1 MNQNLL
7 KMRKMPVQSPISDKL
22 SGSSIPGLPGMGSGE
37 TGPGSPTT
45 SGRRFRT
52 ATLGCKVNQYETQYA
67 RELLEM
73 AGWVAALPG
82 EQADLCLVNTCTVT
96 HEADVK
102 ARQLIRRLHGEQPAG
117 DIVVMGC
124 YASRSPDEIS
134 SLPGVSRVIADKE
147 ALAIELEPWGVTGSL
162 PGIQGFAGHQR
173 AFVKVQDGCLLDCAY
188 CIIPTVRPRFFSR
201 PADEVGAEVA
211 GLVAS
216 GYREVVLGGI
226 HLGHYGLDLS
236 KGKPRAEWT
245 RLWHLLDRLA
255 DLPGEFRIRL
265 SSLDAAEARESLLKS
280 LAGNPRVVPHLH
292 LCLQSGSDPVLASMR
307 RRYTAGRFI
316 EQVDRAR
323 ELLNHPAITTDLIVG
338 YPGETDADFL
348 RSCEVAR
355 RVGFSAMHLFAFSA
369 REGTA
374 AAKLPNPVPGAV
386 IRQRMRH
393 AAGVEAELAT
403 AYRASLVG
411 RDLEVLVE
419 TADEARPG
427 HVLGTACRGVRVSLR
442 GMLPALRRQLV
453 PVRVVGVAGEAVVG
467 EPLAGDGAI
476 PLPIRRAESFQGR
489 LALPVC

>member
-1 MNQNLL
+1 MYRRRL
-7 KMRKMPVQSPISDKL
+7 
-22 SGSSIPGLPGMGSGE
+22 GSG
-37 TGPGSPTT
+37 T
-45 SGRRFRT
+45 R
-52 ATLGCKVNQYETQYA
+52 V
-67 RELLEM
+67 
-73 AGWVAALPG
+73 V
-82 EQADLCLVNTCTVT
+82 EQ
-96 HEADVK
+96 
-102 ARQLIRRLHGEQPAG
+102 R
-117 DIVVMGC
+117 
-124 YASRSPDEIS
+124 
-134 SLPGVSRVIADKE
+134 
-147 ALAIELEPWGVTGSL
+147 
-162 PGIQGFAGHQR
+162 
-173 AFVKVQDGCLLDCAY
+173 
-188 CIIPTVRPRFFSR
+188 
-201 PADEVGAEVA
+201 
-211 GLVAS
+211 GLVD
-216 GYREVVLGGI
+216 EL
-226 HLGHYGLDLS
+226 
-236 KGKPRAEWT
+236 
-245 RLWHLLDRLA
+245 
-255 DLPGEFRIRL
+255 
-265 SSLDAAEARESLLKS
+265 
-280 LAGNPRVVPHLH
+280 
-292 LCLQSGSDPVLASMR
+292 
-307 RRYTAGRFI
+307 GRFI

-374 AAKLPNPVPGAV
+374 AATLPNPVPGAV